1 MNSELQW
8 RLAIPA
14 ELIHLNEV
22 HVWRVYLD
30 ISTLQSES
38 LRGILSADELE
49 RAGRLYFERDQ
60 RRFIATRA
68 ILRKILS
75 RYLGVQPHDLGFE
88 YTANG
93 KPVLSTNPGCHAI
106 SFNLSHSGSFALYA
120 ITRDRNIGIDVE
132 RVRGGIDVE
141 QIARRYFSPGEISSL
156 EKVHKN
162 KRYALFFQYWT
173 RKEAFTKATGQ
184 GISFPMEH
192 CDVSL
197 IRGRTLSPITVL
209 GDNRESSYWYG
220 QDLFPGHG
228 YAAAI
233 AVEGDSYDLSCW
245 HYSV

>member
-1 MNSELQW
+1 MNTELQW
-8 RLAIPA
+8 RLAIPP

-22 HVWRVYLD
+22 HVWRVSLD
-30 ISTLQSES
+30 ISTLSER

-68 ILRKILS
+68 ILRKILG
-75 RYLGVQPHDLGFE
+75 RYLGVQPHDLRFE

-93 KPVLSTNPGCHAI
+93 KPVLSTNPGCRAI

-132 RVRGGIDVE
+132 RVRGDIDVE
-141 QIARRYFSPGEISSL
+141 QISRRYFSQREISSL
-156 EKVHKN
+156 KRVHKN

-184 GISFPMEH
+184 GISFPMEQ

-197 IRGRTLSPITVL
+197 IRGGTLSPITVL

-233 AVEGDSYDLSCW
+233 AVEGGSYDLSCW